1 MPRIPKPKVPSTGT
15 VAPKLSEQPE
25 LPKYDHMA
33 AAALALSAPGKHFEK
48 LAIQKRMMEGSF
60 DLYQSIQQRDALD
73 SILAMLATSLTSAS
87 LDCFAQA
94 ANLPPG
100 QAKLRDL
107 NLRHGIKGAAAAAE
121 LVKALDNRRREKS
134 EEVTSGQVTVEA
146 GGQAI
151 VGNVEAASHAGGG
164 SPTKPSKTE

>member
-1 MPRIPKPKVPSTGT
+1 
-15 VAPKLSEQPE
+15 
-25 LPKYDHMA
+25 MA
-33 AAALALSAPGKHFEK
+33 AAALALSAPGKH
-48 LAIQKRMMEGSF
+48 LVQKWMIEGPF
-60 DLYQSIQQRDALD
+60 DLYQNIQQRDALD
-73 SILAMLATSLTSAS
+73 SILAMLTTSLTSTS
-87 LDCFAQA
+87 LDCLAQA

-107 NLRHGIKGAAAAAE
+107 NLRHGIKGAAGAAE

-134 EEVTSGQVTVEA
+134 EKVTVGQVTVEA